1 MKKILTVSLFAIMAV
16 SAANAEIAS
25 VEYVGKQTGA
35 LTDLQTTVKA
45 NLVGAINEVKAE
57 VGTVS
62 SDSGALKSNLE
73 QAISNLEDAVDT
85 KFESY
90 TKTTDMT
97 DAIATAKSE
106 AITAAADD
114 AKKYIDEDELTAS
127 QNAQNTTL
135 QTYADNKAS
144 AAQTAAEKTAADELA
159 AAKTELEGKITNASS
174 GASTALAEALQNYT
188 TTTDMTNAIATAK
201 SQAIEAAADDAKKY
215 IDQSELDASQE
226 SQDTTLKAYADNK
239 ASAAQAA
246 AEATAAGELEA
257 AKTEL
262 EGKITNASSG
272 ASTALAEALQNYT
285 TTTDMTAAIATAKSG
300 AETTAANA
308 LEAYKSTNDAAVV
321 AAKKAG
327 DDAQATADTKQ
338 DKSTSMSIGA
348 ADGAWTDLTKAT
360 GYSTTGTHSLVLK
373 EGKISWEKVSY

>member
-35 LTDLQTTVKA
+35 LTDLQTTAKA

-62 SDSGALKSNLE
+62 TTNGNLISAVE
-73 QAISNLEDAVDT
+73 QAVSDLEDAVDT

-90 TKTTDMT
+90 TTTTDMT
-97 DAIATAKSE
+97 NAIATAKSE
-106 AITAAADD
+106 AITAAEND

-144 AAQTAAEKTAADELA
+144 AAQTAAEKTASD
-159 AAKTELEGKITNASS
+159 
-174 GASTALAEALQNYT
+174 AL
-188 TTTDMTNAIATAK
+188 
-201 SQAIEAAADDAKKY
+201 S
-215 IDQSELDASQE
+215 
-226 SQDTTLKAYADNK
+226 
-239 ASAAQAA
+239 
-246 AEATAAGELEA
+246 A

-308 LEAYKSTNDAAVV
+308 LAAYKSTNDAAV
-321 AAKKAG
+321 AAAQKAG

-348 ADGAWTDLTKAT
+348 ANGAWTDLTKAT

-373 EGKISWEKVSY
+373 DGTISWEKVSY